1 LAAFVWLLFLA
12 SLGLCILTGADL
24 LYALAF
30 GSICFSAYAYSKGHR
45 GRALLLLLW
54 EGAARLRNVMIILC
68 LIGCMTGL
76 WRACGAIPYIVCR
89 AITWIDPRFFALW
102 SFLLCC
108 LVSLLTG
115 SALCTS
121 SIMGVILMLLARS
134 SGADPLLTGG
144 AVIAGAFFGDRCSP
158 MSSSASLV
166 CAITDTKLYNNI
178 CGMLRSAL
186 LPFLLTVA
194 GYLILSRM
202 HRPASVD
209 TELSGG
215 LASAFILRWPVV
227 LPCAAILLLSL
238 LRIDVKLTM
247 AVSIGLSVLVGALVQ
262 GLGARE
268 LLRAAIWGYS
278 GRGAAALFTGGGVLN
293 MLHVAC
299 IILLSSTYA
308 GLFRATG
315 LLAGFRRAVDRLSAV
330 LSPYVSAVL
339 VSFPV
344 AAVSCNQN
352 LGIML
357 TGQLCR
363 SSFPDGG
370 DAALAIEDSVVLTAA
385 LIPWNVAAAA
395 PMALMGIGPGCLKYA
410 LFLYLL
416 PLLRCIV
423 SIRRHR
429 AGKRAPVGHG
439 YHLK

>member
-1 LAAFVWLLFLA
+1 
-12 SLGLCILTGADL
+12 
-24 LYALAF
+24 
-30 GSICFSAYAYSKGHR
+30 
-45 GRALLLLLW
+45 
-54 EGAARLRNVMIILC
+54 
-68 LIGCMTGL
+68 
-76 WRACGAIPYIVCR
+76 
-89 AITWIDPRFFALW
+89 
-102 SFLLCC
+102 
-108 LVSLLTG
+108 
-115 SALCTS
+115 
-121 SIMGVILMLLARS
+121 
-134 SGADPLLTGG
+134 
-144 AVIAGAFFGDRCSP
+144 

-166 CAITDTKLYNNI
+166 CAITDTKLYDNI
-178 CGMLRSAL
+178 RGMLRSAL
-186 LPFLLTVA
+186 LPFLLTIA

-209 TELSGG
+209 TELTAE
-215 LASAFILRWPVV
+215 LASAFVLRWPAV

-238 LRIDVKLTM
+238 FRIDVKLTM

-262 GLGARE
+262 GLGVRE
-268 LLRAAIWGYS
+268 LLRAAFLGYC
-278 GRGAAALFTGGGVLN
+278 GRGAAALFTGGGIMN

-299 IILLSSTYA
+299 IVCCRLHS
-308 GLFRATG
+308 GLVPGNG
-315 LLAGFRRAVDRLSAV
+315 LLAGFRRQLTGFLR

-395 PMALMGIGPGCLKYA
+395 PMAHMGIGPGCLKYA

-416 PLLRCIV
+416 PLLRCII
-423 SIRRHR
+423 SLCRQR
-429 AGKRAPVGHG
+429 ADRRAPVRHG
-439 YHLK
+439 WYHLK